1 MIIDYLLC
9 QYAKVKCGKIE
20 LIQMHF
26 TITVAVKNIQLL
38 QKIAS
43 AH

>member
-9 QYAKVKCGKIE
+9 QYAKVNYGKIVYSNT
-20 LIQMHF
+20 F
-26 TITVAVKNIQLL
+26 TITVAVKITLL
-38 QKIAS
+38 QTITIAS